1 MNSAVRFSVFLA
13 LIASVAPMALHADS
27 ITITAAGRGMQIS
40 ETVTMI
46 ADPKDAGVFEATG
59 ITGEVNGV
67 RITGLMAGSDN
78 VNAPTYNGNDTFSF
92 DNLFY
97 SSSPNLDIQGL
108 GFDIGTSGYQ
118 GNLYFENGSY
128 KLADSNRNVTT
139 LSSYEA
145 DTVAAAPKADTVAA
159 APEPSSL
166 PLFGTGVIILF
177 LASAVRT
184 KGLMA

>member
-1 MNSAVRFSVFLA
+1 MNSAVRFTVLVA
-13 LIASVAPMALHADS
+13 LIASVVPVALHADS
-27 ITITAAGRGMQIS
+27 ITITAAGKGMQIS

-92 DNLFY
+92 DNLLY
-97 SSSPNLDIQGL
+97 DSSPDLDIQGL
-108 GFDIGTSGYQ
+108 GFDIGTSGYE

-128 KLADSNRNVTT
+128 KFADSNRIVTT

-145 DTVAAAPKADTVAA
+145 RAVGAAHKPDAVAAT
-159 APEPSSL
+159 PEPSSL
-166 PLFGTGVIILF
+166 LLFGTGVII

>member
-67 RITGLMAGSDN
+67 RITQPLSDQ
-78 VNAPTYNGNDTFSF
+78 VRLPATEAKAPT
-92 DNLFY
+92 
-97 SSSPNLDIQGL
+97 
-108 GFDIGTSGYQ
+108 
-118 GNLYFENGSY
+118 
-128 KLADSNRNVTT
+128 
-139 LSSYEA
+139 
-145 DTVAAAPKADTVAA
+145 AAKARAW
-159 APEPSSL
+159 SRS
-166 PLFGTGVIILF
+166 
-177 LASAVRT
+177 
-184 KGLMA
+184 